1 MAINYIQYLFDV
13 SMGGGGSK
21 EGRQVK
27 HFYFGQVSKKKS
39 YNKEFITVNSPIR
52 SKDDFD
58 EWKQKY

>member
-1 MAINYIQYLFDV
+1 
-13 SMGGGGSK
+13 MGGGGSK